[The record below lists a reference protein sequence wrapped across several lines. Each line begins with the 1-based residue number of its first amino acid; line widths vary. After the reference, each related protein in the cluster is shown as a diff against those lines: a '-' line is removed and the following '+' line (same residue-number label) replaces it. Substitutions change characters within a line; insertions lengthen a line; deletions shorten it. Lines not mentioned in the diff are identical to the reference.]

1 MWAVSQS
8 MRLGKSGQMKKHLL
22 AWAMGCCAFI
32 TLCNIHAASSIDGDL
47 TLDEVIARVLERNP
61 TLQAAD
67 YDTRAAAARIRQAAQ
82 TNPWRAGLEF
92 ENFAG
97 SGTTSGTDAL
107 EATLSLSRV
116 LQTGNQP
123 QLRGELAKEEA
134 ALLDSEQNAQRL
146 DVLAES
152 AQRFVAVAAAQ
163 ERAQVARDAL
173 TAARHSL
180 EIVERR
186 VQAGRAANAERSTA
200 AIELARAELELAA
213 TDSELLSARQALA
226 STWGDT
232 QAGFSRVSAEL
243 YELPAQVPFARLE
256 AALASN
262 PDLVRFA
269 TAERINT
276 ARVRLARAGRR
287 PDIELAAGVR
297 YLNEPDDTALVLSAS
312 VPLGTPRRAE
322 SVIVEAEELML
333 REPLAYE
340 KRRLALHS
348 TLFTL
353 HQQLLLDRAAMIT
366 LRKRIIPAAEQA
378 LTEYRRGYSAGRYA
392 WLELVTAQNTL
403 RESRAEL
410 LDRAASYHLSRV
422 EIDRLTGGTLM
433 TGEAP

>member
-1 MWAVSQS
+1 MWAVSLS
-8 MRLGKSGQMKKHLL
+8 MRPGEPGHMKQHLL
-22 AWAMGCCAFI
+22 TWATGCCALI
-32 TLCNIHAASSIDGDL
+32 TLCSSHAASPVNADL

-61 TLQAAD
+61 VLQAAG

-82 TNPWRAGLEF
+82 TNPWRAGLEL

-123 QLRGELAKEEA
+123 QLRGELARHEA
-134 ALLDSEQNAQRL
+134 ALLDSELKAQQL

-163 ERAQVARDAL
+163 EHVQVAGDAL
-173 TAARHSL
+173 AAARHSL
-180 EIVERR
+180 AIVERR
-186 VQAGRAANAERSTA
+186 VQAGRTADAERSTA
-200 AIELARAELELAA
+200 AIELARAELALAA
-213 TDSELLSARQALA
+213 TESELGSSRQALA
-226 STWGDT
+226 TTWGDT
-232 QAGFSRVSAEL
+232 RAGFGRVSAGL

-269 TAERINT
+269 TAERINAT
-276 ARVRLARAGRR
+276 RLHLARAGRR

-297 YLNEPDDTALVLSAS
+297 YLKEPDDTALVLSAS
-312 VPLGTPRRAE
+312 VPLGTARRAE
-322 SVIVEAEELML
+322 STIDEAEELMQ

-353 HQQLLLDRAAMIT
+353 HQQLLLDRAAVIA
-366 LRKRIIPAAEQA
+366 LRERIIPAAEQA
-378 LTEYRRGYSAGRYA
+378 LAEYRRGYSAGRYA

-410 LDRAASYHLSRV
+410 LDRAASYHLTRV